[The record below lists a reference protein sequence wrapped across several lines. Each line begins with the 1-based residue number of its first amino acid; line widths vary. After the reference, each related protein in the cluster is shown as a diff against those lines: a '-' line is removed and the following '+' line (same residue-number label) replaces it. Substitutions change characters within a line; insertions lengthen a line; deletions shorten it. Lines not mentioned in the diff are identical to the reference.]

1 MAEFYYNDSELQMDS
16 SLILCIEEHDNEQN
30 VDSVDNRIFIGY
42 DIRDNDYYVR
52 GKRQDTTKCSYVPYA
67 FHCDSTCELYDFIE
81 FLVGGNRDNI
91 SIILYNFNNICYE
104 STDNLTYEFFEEQMD
119 TSYEMAAY
127 DRVELNCD
135 IMVKNLE
142 MLKNMYNWESR

>member
-1 MAEFYYNDSELQMDS
+1 MTDFLYNDSEVQMDS

-52 GKRQDTTKCSYVPYA
+52 GKRQDTQKSNYVPYA
-67 FHCDSTCELYDFIE
+67 FHCDLESELYDFIE
-81 FLVGGNRDNI
+81 FVVGGIRDNI
-91 SIILYNFNNICYE
+91 SIVLYNFNNISNE
-104 STDNLTYEFFEEQMD
+104 STDDLTYEFFEEQMD
-119 TSYEMAAY
+119 RDYEIAAY
-127 DRVELNCD
+127 DRVELNRD
-135 IMVKNLE
+135 VMIKNLK

>member
-1 MAEFYYNDSELQMDS
+1 MTDFLYNDSELQMDS

-52 GKRQDTTKCSYVPYA
+52 GKRQDTQKSNYVPYA
-67 FHCDSTCELYDFIE
+67 FHCDLESELYDFIE
-81 FLVGGNRDNI
+81 FVVGGIRDNI
-91 SIILYNFNNICYE
+91 SIVLYNFNNISNE
-104 STDNLTYEFFEEQMD
+104 STDDLTYEFFEEQMD
-119 TSYEMAAY
+119 RDYEIAAY
-127 DRVELNCD
+127 DRVELNRD
-135 IMVKNLE
+135 VMIKNLK